1 MRCSDKKDD
10 MLFAELATDV
20 AKAREHLDYL
30 TGKRTFFQYAGL
42 ACLLVAVIARVVART
57 ESLPDLNIGVFLFGF
72 FFLMC
77 AGIWTTTD
85 AYVKALIL
93 FVHSKSG
100 DA

>member
-1 MRCSDKKDD
+1 MSCSDKKGD

-30 TGKRTFFQYAGL
+30 TGKRTFFQFAGL
-42 ACLLVAVIARVVART
+42 ACLVVAVIARVVART
-57 ESLPDLNIGVFLFGF
+57 ESLPDLNIAVFLFGF

-93 FVHSKSG
+93 FVHSKS
-100 DA
+100 DSS

>member
-1 MRCSDKKDD
+1 MSGSDKKDD

-20 AKAREHLDYL
+20 GKAREHLDYL
-30 TGKRTFFQYAGL
+30 TGKRTFFQYAGV
-42 ACLLVAVIARVVART
+42 ACLVLAVIARVIART

-72 FFLMC
+72 FSLMC

-85 AYVKALIL
+85 AHIKALIL

-100 DA
+100 AA